1 MFLLE
6 DDQCGHATE
15 GVAVMCLHAWHTA
28 DPALPVLTPMRAGS
42 GWQGRWECHP
52 LSPTCPQ
59 VSPGNPLS
67 RPSEERRCQDVGQRG
82 H

>member
-6 DDQCGHATE
+6 DDQRGHATE
-15 GVAVMCLHAWHTA
+15 SVAAMRLHARHAANPT
-28 DPALPVLTPMRAGS
+28 LPVLAPVGAGS
-42 GWQGRWECHP
+42 GRQGCQECHL

-59 VSPGNPLS
+59 ISPGNPLG
-67 RPSEERRCQDVGQRG
+67 RPSEECRCQDVGQRG